1 MYFPYFRGRQ
11 YELLALRELAQNNL
25 LGDKVIPVVEPIIKI
40 SLPTPPTLTPTFI
53 NTVSVFRKKQ
63 QKLALILNP
72 QAGNATNENVVDL
85 VLPFIVDGVI
95 PSAIMGRNAL
105 NAIESI
111 LNKGMSK
118 KDMLTILINRDYV
131 GKYNEV
137 FGSSPPLFT
146 LFPDE
151 RSIRRSIST
160 GKVMFED
167 KFKKQER
174 NADYLNQEDEFFSDD
189 HLYFGAEGFLGFG
202 DYSIVGD
209 EYVEGGFAP
218 KAVAIHI
225 VYFATDKTLRIAHFV
240 SDSNIDVTDPA
251 GKYYEAVTKLKAWY
265 DFNKMNPQLTVALAE
280 FLNHAEQGKYPGL
293 PTIKKLSI
301 MHHLELVSKYLSG
314 GLTI

>member
-25 LGDKVIPVVEPIIKI
+25 LGGKVVPVVEPIIKI
-40 SLPTPPTLTPTFI
+40 SPPTPPTLTPTFT
-53 NTVSVFRKKQ
+53 NTVSVFREKQ

-95 PSAIMGRNAL
+95 PSTIMGRNAS

-118 KDMLTILINRDYV
+118 NDMLTVMINRDYV

-137 FGSSPPLFT
+137 FGGIPPRFT
-146 LFPDE
+146 LFTDE

-189 HLYFGAEGFLGFG
+189 HLYFGEEGFSGFG

-225 VYFATDKTLRIAHFV
+225 VYFATDKTLRIKHFV
-240 SDSNIDVTDPA
+240 SDSNIDVKDPA
-251 GKYYEAVTKLKAWY
+251 GKYYEAVTKLKAWC
-265 DFNKMNPQLTVALAE
+265 DSNNMKLQLTVALAE
-280 FLNHAEQGKYPGL
+280 FINHAEQGKYPGL